1 MRGQAAFM
9 ISKAKLSK
17 LASLSLMIAILIVA
31 AVFSAM
37 TAMRVAIRGREVVV
51 QDLKGK
57 TEVEARQILEKSGL
71 ILRVSQTRFT
81 PGVPEGRIVEQNPPQ
96 GTSLKTGRSVKVLVS
111 RGERKYPVPN
121 VIGGSVRAATI
132 TLSESKLTLGITD
145 YAHTTEGDQSTV
157 VYQSPPPQSVDGT
170 DPKVNI
176 LVSLGPLEQYYTMPD
191 LVGRSFDSVSA
202 RARVEGFKLGKP
214 NFRTYPG
221 IAPGMVIQQKPQA
234 GYRLSKNDSILLE
247 VSQ

>member
-1 MRGQAAFM
+1 M

-234 GYRLSKNDSILLE
+234 GYRLSKHDSILLE

>member
-1 MRGQAAFM
+1 M
-9 ISKAKLSK
+9 ISKAKLSQLVS
-17 LASLSLMIAILIVA
+17 LALMIAILIVA
-31 AVFSAM
+31 AIFSAM

-51 QDLKGK
+51 QDLTGK
-57 TEVEARQILEKSGL
+57 TEVEARQILEKNGL
-71 ILRVSQTRFT
+71 VLRVSQTRFT
-81 PGVPEGRIVEQNPPQ
+81 PGVPEGRIVEQNPPK
-96 GTSLKTGRSVKVLVS
+96 GTSLKSGRSVKVLVS

-121 VIGGSVRAATI
+121 LVGGSARAAQL

-145 YAHTTEGDQSTV
+145 YAHTSEGEPSTV
-157 VYQSPPPQSVDGT
+157 VYQSPPPETLEGT

-176 LVSLGPLEQYYTMPD
+176 LVSLGPLEQYFTMPD
-191 LVGRSFDSVSA
+191 LVGRTFDSVSA
-202 RARVEGFKLGKP
+202 RARVEGIKIGKP

-221 IAPGMVIQQKPQA
+221 IAPGIVIQQKPQA

>member
-1 MRGQAAFM
+1 M
-9 ISKAKLSK
+9 ISKEKLSR
-17 LASLSLMIAILIVA
+17 LASLSFMIAILVVA
-31 AVFSAM
+31 AIFSAM

-57 TEVEARQILEKSGL
+57 TEVEARQILERNGL
-71 ILRVSQTRFT
+71 ILKVSQSRFT
-81 PGVPEGRIVEQNPPQ
+81 PGVPEGRIVEQNPPK

-111 RGERKYPVPN
+111 RGERKYPVPKL
-121 VIGGSVRAATI
+121 IGASVRAAQI

-145 YAHTTEGDQSTV
+145 FAHTNEGETSAV
-157 VYQSPPPQSVDGT
+157 VYQSPPPETLEGA

-176 LVSLGPLEQYYTMPD
+176 LVSLGPLEPYYTMPD
-191 LVGRSFDSVSA
+191 LVGKSFDSVSA
-202 RARVEGFKLGKP
+202 RARIEGFKLGKP
-214 NFRTYPG
+214 NYRNYPG

>member
-1 MRGQAAFM
+1 
-9 ISKAKLSK
+9 
-17 LASLSLMIAILIVA
+17 
-31 AVFSAM
+31 
-37 TAMRVAIRGREVVV
+37 
-51 QDLKGK
+51 
-57 TEVEARQILEKSGL
+57 
-71 ILRVSQTRFT
+71 
-81 PGVPEGRIVEQNPPQ
+81 
-96 GTSLKTGRSVKVLVS
+96 VKVLVS

>member
-1 MRGQAAFM
+1 M
-9 ISKAKLSK
+9 ISKEKLSR

-31 AVFSAM
+31 AIFSAM

-57 TEVEARQILEKSGL
+57 TEVEARQILEKNGL

-81 PGVPEGRIVEQNPPQ
+81 PGVPEGRIVEQNPPK

-121 VIGGSVRAATI
+121 LIGGSARAAQL

-145 YAHTTEGDQSTV
+145 LAHTTEGEPSTV
-157 VYQSPPPQSVDGT
+157 VYQSPPPETVEGS

-176 LVSLGPLEQYYTMPD
+176 LVSLGPLEQFYSMPD
-191 LVGRSFDSVSA
+191 LVGQSFDSVSA
-202 RARVEGFKLGKP
+202 RARVEGFKIGKP
-214 NFRTYPG
+214 NFRKYPG
-221 IAPGMVIQQKPQA
+221 IAEGIVIQQKPQA